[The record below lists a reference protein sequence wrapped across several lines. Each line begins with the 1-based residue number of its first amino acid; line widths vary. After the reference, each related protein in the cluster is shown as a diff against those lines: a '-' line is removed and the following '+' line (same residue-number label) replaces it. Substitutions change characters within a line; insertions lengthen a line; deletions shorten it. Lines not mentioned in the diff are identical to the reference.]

1 MEVKVTK
8 STKIKLSPQ
17 EVQEA
22 IAEYL
27 KTKLPNTTEI
37 VKGDIKFKVDV
48 HETGENKL
56 KAAEII
62 IVEQQQNA

>member
-8 STKIKLSPQ
+8 TTKITLTPQ

-22 IAEYL
+22 ISEYL
-27 KTKLPNTTEI
+27 RAKLPNKVDI

-48 HETGENKL
+48 HEIGENKMKGVEL
-56 KAAEII
+56 VII
-62 IVEQQQNA
+62 EK